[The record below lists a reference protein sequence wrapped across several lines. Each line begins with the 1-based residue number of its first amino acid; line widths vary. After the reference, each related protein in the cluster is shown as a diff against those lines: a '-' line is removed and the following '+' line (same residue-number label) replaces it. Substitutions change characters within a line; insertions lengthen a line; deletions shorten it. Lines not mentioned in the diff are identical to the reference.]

1 MNSIIVSL
9 MNAPAVVINGEKKV
23 FPYRKVEGLFYYLCL
38 KKRITRDEATG
49 IFWADCDEQS
59 ARKNLRDAIYHIKK
73 IIGADIIT
81 LDGNVFISI
90 NPDMDLRVDV
100 DHIKDNILE
109 NYKGEFLRYFYIK
122 NCLEFECWLDENRRE
137 LRERYIREVL
147 KQMECSR
154 KNEDAE
160 KVLIYAYKLLD
171 NLYLD
176 EGLYRDV
183 MSFLLKEGEYSS
195 AISLYQK
202 LEAAV
207 RQDLDA
213 EPEAE
218 TKALLEM
225 VLKLRKKVAEKPVRE
240 QQVFFG
246 RQKELYEIYDLVQN
260 HMIKKEAGAANFIL
274 ISGEAGVGK
283 TSLIDHLKNLFTQ
296 EQFTIFSYCC
306 YASEKNLYLKS
317 WNDILN
323 KIQEYCKK
331 QKKDLPGEKYISTED
346 VTDYKMF
353 ITQYGIHL
361 ESFLKTF
368 CEKYCTGGFLLFLDD
383 IQWMD
388 SSSIQ
393 QLNNTLFRLRE
404 YPIVIVA
411 ASRLEAVKELADL
424 KVFLN
429 RESLLHEIV
438 LKQFTLEETKK
449 LIDAKAGELFKKP
462 GQVEDIYRYTGGNA
476 LFLTELI
483 RMIQENEEGRNVLSY
498 GGMSARMKS
507 IIQSRL
513 SNLSKEELD
522 LMDIMSIFPNG
533 VTVDDLKIL
542 CPQPEL
548 KIYDLLE
555 KLLEHQLIVEKIK
568 EFEISYEITHVLFK
582 NYILSQISAGRK
594 RAYNRVVA
602 DYYEKRY
609 YDIHDIK
616 LMPVLIYH
624 YEIAGDIYKKYL
636 YKLEYIKIF
645 FAGKEEIYPS
655 MSTGITDQFF
665 LPDLKPDENILIPL
679 AEEIRELPD
688 DIPNY
693 KELRMMVE
701 YLIGRYDLSSGDY
714 KKGLRNIE
722 NCILAAE
729 HLRNQNYLLDS
740 YLQMIYYA
748 IQVYDLNMMWEYIER
763 CQGLLETYVFPELSK
778 YIVERL
784 TALYYI
790 KTEKYEAAIE
800 ILDELIPKLER
811 LYIVNSAKEVGLT
824 ACYNYRGEVYMKQEE
839 WDNALAY
846 ISKAVACCSPKT
858 PTAGLGMSY
867 TDIGIILYRMNN
879 YDKASEYFKKAQN
892 CFQNLSIQWGRTKE
906 EAYSALLDLELGKTK
921 SALAHYSSACRYAGK
936 DYSPHTNAILREVYN
951 QLKQIPGVVP
961 EEPPAQ
967 IAEI

>member
-9 MNAPAVVINGEKKV
+9 MNAPAVVINGEKKI
-23 FPYRKVEGLFYYLCL
+23 FPYRKAEGLFYYLCL
-38 KKRITRDEATG
+38 KKRITRDEAIG

-73 IIGADIIT
+73 FIGTDVIM

-90 NPDMDLRVDV
+90 NPDANLIVDV
-100 DHIKDNILE
+100 DRIKDNILE

-122 NCLEFECWLDENRRE
+122 NCLEFENWLDENRRE
-137 LRERYIREVL
+137 FRELYIREALRQMESAKKDENVEHVL
-147 KQMECSR
+147 K
-154 KNEDAE
+154 
-160 KVLIYAYKLLD
+160 YAYKLID
-171 NLYLD
+171 SLYLD

-218 TKALLEM
+218 TRALLEK
-225 VLKLRKKVAEKPVRE
+225 VLKLRKKVAEKPERE
-240 QQVFFG
+240 QQDFFG
-246 RQKELYEIYDLVQN
+246 RQKELYEIYDLIQN
-260 HMIKKEAGAANFIL
+260 HMIKKEEGASNFIL

-283 TSLIDHLKNLFTQ
+283 TSLITYLKNLLAQ

-306 YASEKNLYLKS
+306 YASEKDLYLKS
-317 WNDILN
+317 WNDLVN
-323 KIQEYCKK
+323 KIQDYCKK
-331 QKKDLPGEKYISTED
+331 QKKGLPKEKYMGTED
-346 VTDYKMF
+346 VTNYKMF

-361 ESFLKTF
+361 ESFLRVF
-368 CEKYCTGGFLLFLDD
+368 CEKYCTGGFVLFLDD

-393 QLNNTLFRLRE
+393 QLNNIVFRLKDC
-404 YPIVIVA
+404 PIVIVA
-411 ASRLEAVKELADL
+411 ASRLESVKEIAAL

-429 RESLLHEIV
+429 RESLLRELV

-449 LIDAKAGELFKKP
+449 IIDAKAGELFKKP

-483 RMIQENEEGRNVLSY
+483 RMIQENQEGRNILAE

-513 SNLSKEELD
+513 SNLSREEMD
-522 LMDIMSIFPNG
+522 LMNIMSIFPNG
-533 VTVDDLKIL
+533 ATVDELRIL
-542 CPQPEL
+542 SSQSEL
-548 KIYDLLE
+548 EIYDLLE
-555 KLLEHQLIVEKIK
+555 KLLEHQLIVERIK
-568 EFEISYEITHVLFK
+568 ELDIFYEITHVLFK
-582 NYILSQISAGRK
+582 NYILSLISAGRK
-594 RAYNRVVA
+594 RAYNREVA

-609 YDIHDIK
+609 RAVHDIK

-624 YEIAGDIYKKYL
+624 YENAGDIYKKYL
-636 YKLEYIKIF
+636 YRLEYIKIF

-655 MSTGITDQFF
+655 MSTAITDQFF

-679 AEEIRELPD
+679 AEEIRSLPENVQ
-688 DIPNY
+688 IY
-693 KELRMMVE
+693 QELRMMVE

-714 KKGLRNIE
+714 KKGLRNIG

-729 HLRNQNYLLDS
+729 HLKNQNYLLDS

-748 IQVYDLNMMWEYIER
+748 IQVYDLDMMWEYIEH
-763 CQGLLETYVFPELSK
+763 CQRLFKTYEFSELSK
-778 YIVERL
+778 FIVERL

-790 KTEKYEAAIE
+790 KTEDYQAATK

-811 LYIVNSAKEVGLT
+811 LYIVNTAKEVGLT
-824 ACYNYRGEVYMKQEE
+824 ACYNYRGEVYMKQEA
-839 WDNALAY
+839 WDDALAY
-846 ISKAVACCSPKT
+846 ISKAVSCCSPKT

-906 EAYSALLDLELGKTK
+906 EAYSALLDLKLGKSK

-936 DYSPHTNAILREVYN
+936 DYSPHTNAILRDVYN
-951 QLKQIPGVVP
+951 QLKQIPYMVA
-961 EEPPAQ
+961 EEPPQ
-967 IAEI
+967 SLR